1 MSWKSSAVGGF
12 ALLAAAFLL
21 GGAPAQG
28 LSLADLAAGGSLTS
42 GNGVVYENFSVQ
54 IKGKLTRDLASYE
67 VEATGQGFQ
76 VTGDSVAAG
85 RGRRAG
91 RGSIQIRYDASTDH
105 PDGLQAGAF
114 GILPGMTTVSQLSV
128 KSTLFDGKQ
137 KLGKLDARLGGGFDE
152 LALGGLAGV
161 HVKERIKLSGGFGGS
176 AVGGGFTAVP
186 EPSTLLLVAAGLA
199 AGAALRRTRV

>member
-1 MSWKSSAVGGF
+1 MSRTSSAARGF
-12 ALLAAAFLL
+12 GILVVALLL
-21 GGAPAQG
+21 GGTPAQG

-67 VEATGQGFQ
+67 VAATGQGFL
-76 VTGDSVAAG
+76 VSGDTVAAG

-91 RGSIQIRYDASTDH
+91 RGSIQIRYDVSTDH
-105 PDGLQAGAF
+105 PDGLLGGSF
-114 GILPGMTTVSQLSV
+114 GIVPGMTAGPVSV

-137 KLGKLDARLGGGFDE
+137 KLGKLNARLGGAFDE
-152 LALGGLAGV
+152 IALGGLAGL
-161 HVKERIKLSGGFGGS
+161 HVKERIKLSGGFGGA